1 MRIGRRP
8 PHRRPAGCLDLGRR
22 LTVAVATVGMVLA
35 SVAVA
40 VAVVAAPASAHEDGS
55 KAATLKLAFEGDMG
69 APDPDVFYA
78 TEGLEVMTSTYQGL
92 LQYANNSTRVVGEL
106 ATSWAI
112 TDGGLTYTFQ
122 LQPGVKFHDGTP
134 FDSAAVKLSFQRR
147 TAIGQGPAYML
158 AHVSAVDTPS
168 PTTVVVHLDQ
178 PVSAFL
184 DYLASPFGPKM
195 VSPTEIT
202 AHTVSND
209 WGQHWLLNH
218 DAGTGPYEISTWV
231 PNQRYVLTRFSSYW
245 GPAPH
250 FAKVLITI
258 VPNITTQEIELRS
271 GQLDMI
277 EHGLIPSAQA
287 SFASSSTF
295 VVHKY
300 PTEMKGILFIN
311 AHKGPFVAQT
321 ARDALERALDKTAL
335 TKEVYGSEGT
345 PSTQIFPAGELPA
358 SVQSSVVP
366 YRPSVLKGL
375 APKLSTKTVDIG
387 YDPTDPRNQLLAEF
401 IQVALVGEGMTATT
415 RAIPISQIF
424 SLASDPSAAPDIL
437 IQTTNPDA
445 AHPDTWSRI
454 YMSKA
459 GGANYLQCYSP
470 AADSLMNAGLAST
483 TNATVDADYGKAGNL
498 LVEQG
503 CFIDIADVQDAIVS
517 RTGLTGFSHVPS
529 IPWAVNLGTLRNG

>member
-1 MRIGRRP
+1 MRAGR
-8 PHRRPAGCLDLGRR
+8 CLPRQRAARR
-22 LTVAVATVGMVLA
+22 LGPGHCLMVAIATVGMLLP
-35 SVAVA
+35 AVA
-40 VAVVAAPASAHEDGS
+40 IAAPASAQPS
-55 KAATLKLAFEGDMG
+55 VSPTATLQLAFQGDMG

-78 TEGLEVMTSTYQGL
+78 TEGLEVMTSVYQGL
-92 LQYANNSTRVVGEL
+92 LQYANNSTRIVGDL
-106 ATSWAI
+106 ATSWST

-122 LQPGVKFHDGTP
+122 LQAGVTFHDGTP
-134 FDSAAVKLSFQRR
+134 FNSAAVKFAFQRR

-195 VSPTEIT
+195 VSPTAIT
-202 AHTVSND
+202 AHTVNND

-218 DAGTGPYEISTWV
+218 DAGTGPYEISTWIS
-231 PNQRYVLTRFSSYW
+231 NQRYLLTRFSAYW
-245 GPAPH
+245 GPAPY
-250 FAKVLITI
+250 FAKILISI
-258 VPNITTQEIELRS
+258 VPSITTQEIELRD

-277 EHGLIPSAQA
+277 DHGLIPSAQA
-287 SFASSSTF
+287 SFATSAKF

-311 AHKGPFVAQT
+311 SHKGPFVT
-321 ARDALERALDKTAL
+321 EKARVALEGALDKNEL

-345 PSTQIFPAGELPA
+345 SSTQIFPAGELPA
-358 SVQSSVVP
+358 SVQTSVVP

-375 APKLSTKTVDIG
+375 VPKLTTKSVDIG

-401 IQVALVGEGMTATT
+401 IQVALEGDGMTATA

-454 YMSKA
+454 YMSKS
-459 GGANYLQCYSP
+459 GGANYLQCYSTT
-470 AADSLMNAGLAST
+470 ADDLMDAGLAAT
-483 TNATVDADYGKAGNL
+483 TQSTVDTDYGNAGNL
-498 LVEQG
+498 LVKQG

-517 RTGLTGFSHVPS
+517 RAGLTGFYHVPS